1 MIAGK
6 MGRHTGCVAATF
18 MSTKSHRRSERRK
31 HLNESNELSE
41 ADRRIAGEIMAAL
54 LGAIS
59 FGTLS
64 E

>member
-1 MIAGK
+1 
-6 MGRHTGCVAATF
+6 

-31 HLNESNELSE
+31 HLNNSHELSAAE
-41 ADRRIAGEIMAAL
+41 RRVAGEIMAAL
-54 LGAIS
+54 LRAIS